1 MRICGRTLR
10 PSTLAERRV
19 LLALGFPTIRVPRHS
34 NPFIVARRVSRLA
47 KGNTDD
53 HQFLRELVRAQHK
66 AVPPSPEPEPDT
78 TEPVMPELVP
88 VHASAA

>member
-1 MRICGRTLR
+1 ML
-10 PSTLAERRV
+10 S
-19 LLALGFPTIRVPRHS
+19 LGFPTIRVPRHA

-47 KGNTDD
+47 KGQTDD
-53 HQFLRELVRAQHK
+53 HLFLRELVRGQRQF
-66 AVPPSPEPEPDT
+66 VPPVPQPEPDT